1 VAWLKWLAI
10 AIAVLAVVAISAAA
24 YGSRR
29 WTETTRGL
37 RVRLEAARLPPAA
50 ARYDVREIEGLP
62 APVRRFFRAVLTDGQ
77 PIVTAV
83 SVEHSGSFDMGKAA
97 PQWKPF
103 SSRQRVVTRRPGFD
117 WDARIMLLP
126 GVPVHIH
133 DAYVAGNG
141 LLRGAVFGLIPVV
154 NMEDSPELARGELLR
169 FFAESAWYPTAL
181 LPSQGVR
188 WQAIDDSS
196 ARATLTDGAISVTLT
211 FRFQPDGPIDTMRAE
226 SRGRAVGGVTV
237 ATPWQGRFWNYEM
250 HDGMQV
256 PMEGEVAWI
265 LPEGPRP
272 YWRGTSTALAYEFAQ

>member
-1 VAWLKWLAI
+1 
-10 AIAVLAVVAISAAA
+10 
-24 YGSRR
+24 
-29 WTETTRGL
+29 
-37 RVRLEAARLPPAA
+37 
-50 ARYDVREIEGLP
+50 
-62 APVRRFFRAVLTDGQ
+62 
-77 PIVTAV
+77 
-83 SVEHSGSFDMGKAA
+83 
-97 PQWKPF
+97 
-103 SSRQRVVTRRPGFD
+103 
-117 WDARIMLLP
+117 MLLP

-133 DAYVAGNG
+133 DAYIAGNG